1 MVVNS
6 AASAHTSTRRR
17 PEAIGPRVGIHVD
30 KVQWEEMFRYEFEG
44 ALERCPICYLPFGT
58 LERHGAHLPYGQD
71 AMKAHG
77 LCVAAARKHGGV
89 VAPPLHW
96 GTHGNV
102 FQEDFKRGTGWGDIT
117 QPTGSVYIT
126 EGVLMALALEMFRE
140 IEYCGFKV
148 IVALTDH
155 YPEVKVTANNF
166 AAEQFMVTSKVRVW
180 ALAEYEVSG
189 EVEVGRDHAGK
200 WETYLFWAMYPELTD
215 MTRLPDPQTGGYEFT
230 SPAAHEASRNSGR
243 RWWITLPTSSARER
257 SSCWR
262 RPAIEGWPMPALAT
276 ATNRPIP
283 TATKTAA
290 RYCSGVRLWVEEQR
304 QGPWA
309 HRNRRRFQAQ
319 REVGVHRSV
328 QQHQQPYARGA
339 EDIAGMKQ
347 GTNRCGAV
355 LP

>member
-17 PEAIGPRVGIHVD
+17 PEAIEPRLGIHVD

-148 IVALTDH
+148 IVALTGH
-155 YPEVKVTANNF
+155 YPEVQVTALKF

-200 WETYLFWAMYPELTD
+200 WETSLFWAMYPELTD

-230 SPAAHEASRNSGR
+230 SPAAHEASPELGAKMVDY
-243 RWWITLPTSSARER
+243 IADKL
-257 SSCWR
+257 
-262 RPAIEGWPMPALAT
+262 GQGAL
-276 ATNRPIP
+276 
-283 TATKTAA
+283 K
-290 RYCSGVRLWVEEQR
+290 LLEE
-304 QGPWA
+304 
-309 HRNRRRFQAQ
+309 
-319 REVGVHRSV
+319 
-328 QQHQQPYARGA
+328 
-339 EDIAGMKQ
+339 AGD
-347 GTNRCGAV
+347 
-355 LP
+355 